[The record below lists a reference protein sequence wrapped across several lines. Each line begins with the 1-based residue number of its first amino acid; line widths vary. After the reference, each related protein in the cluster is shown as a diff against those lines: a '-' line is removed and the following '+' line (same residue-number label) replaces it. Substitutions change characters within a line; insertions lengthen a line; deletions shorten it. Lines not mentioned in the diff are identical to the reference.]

1 MAASWN
7 ILMLVTVGTDAMF
20 DVQEDF
26 PTLVR
31 TSVSVNKFSLFY
43 VEFFAHFSWTDIAV
57 IYDQNAIYC
66 PRWQEGLEL
75 VLATN
80 GYQVTVIKMRS
91 ISTGILQFKEKLQEA
106 SEVSRAKEAWQTVMM
121 VKFRNQVGSEFLQF
135 EQDLID
141 RARKDFNYTY
151 DPVPGPD
158 VIDYYDLFLIYGQ
171 ILNETIEEGGNYSDG
186 VYMKSK
192 IKGKTFKGI
201 QGNLVFD
208 SIGALEPEYSLHDVN
223 PITGEFKVVGDYFS
237 FSRQLI
243 LSNASI
249 HWPGNKGPPKNT
261 PYCGFVNENPAC
273 SPKELSVL
281 AIVAGSLVGIVVFIL
296 LALIFGYRKMKQE
309 AQLKSSWWKIK
320 SGDVKLNNS
329 TNNSYCSR
337 RSRLSMLKST
347 EEIYSYKE
355 AYGHFAGDHCGVY
368 QGNVVFLK
376 KTKLSNL
383 NLSRSKLIELKQI
396 GDLTCQNLVKFVG
409 LYLFEKCIYRVTEYC
424 SRGSLQDIVQNDSIN
439 LDWDFKV
446 ALLTDLTNGMAFLH
460 DSHFLIHGRLN
471 SERCVID
478 SRFVLKITGYGL
490 NFIRG
495 EDPLKSV
502 KNEPEYLW
510 FAPEVLRG
518 KCNVSQASDVYSYS
532 IIMFEVL
539 TRMAPFELDL
549 DLLTVKEIVSKLR
562 DDGLQQPFRP
572 TMPGDV
578 EKPAIIELMKECWG
592 ESVSNRPTFK
602 AIKKQL
608 KALTGISSSHNI
620 LDSLLRRMEQYANNL
635 EDLVSQRTDALIE
648 EKRKSEALLDQVLPR
663 SVATKLKNGLPVDPE
678 AYQCVTIYFSDIVG
692 FTGISAQSSAI
703 EANIFEV
710 YKVETIGD
718 AYMVVSGLPTRNG
731 NDHVKQI
738 AQMSL
743 AILKEIGNFKI
754 RHLPA
759 ITLEARIGLHSGPV
773 CAGVVGKKMPRY
785 CLFGDTVNTASRM
798 ESHGQGK
805 NPNGVTWTRHD
816 KNPKESHGQGKNPN
830 GISWT
835 TLESECSLMDNVR
848 IRMGSHGQ
856 AMKIHV
862 SPQSKLLLDGFG
874 LFSLE
879 SRGVVQI
886 KGKGEMTTYWLL
898 GESPSVDLAMLENDG
913 TLSEHDIISLQNGAF
928 PATNMISYET
938 GTPIKYI
945 NNSIGN
951 CDISVRNETVSAASN
966 VFLSD
971 IENISTKSSTKFENI

>member
-80 GYQVTVIKMRS
+80 GYQVTPWRYRICMTQITYFMDSQSMS
-91 ISTGILQFKEKLQEA
+91 ISMLLKKY
-106 SEVSRAKEAWQTVMM
+106 
-121 VKFRNQVGSEFLQF
+121 
-135 EQDLID
+135 
-141 RARKDFNYTY
+141 DFT
-151 DPVPGPD
+151 PGPD
-158 VIDYYDLFLIYGQ
+158 KRAHWRTGAGSNTLIVRSLIVEKNVTVQKMFTYAGGERELYLIDCFIKNHNLTNFFHRKGVERVSSSL
-171 ILNETIEEGGNYSDG
+171 ET
-186 VYMKSK
+186 
-192 IKGKTFKGI
+192 
-201 QGNLVFD
+201 
-208 SIGALEPEYSLHDVN
+208 
-223 PITGEFKVVGDYFS
+223 
-237 FSRQLI
+237 
-243 LSNASI
+243 
-249 HWPGNKGPPKNT
+249 
-261 PYCGFVNENPAC
+261 
-273 SPKELSVL
+273 ELSKEI
-281 AIVAGSLVGIVVFIL
+281 IVGCTSENIPQPSQCRIHKF
-296 LALIFGYRKMKQE
+296 
-309 AQLKSSWWKIK
+309 
-320 SGDVKLNNS
+320 
-329 TNNSYCSR
+329 
-337 RSRLSMLKST
+337 
-347 EEIYSYKE
+347 
-355 AYGHFAGDHCGVY
+355 
-368 QGNVVFLK
+368 FL
-376 KTKLSNL
+376 
-383 NLSRSKLIELKQI
+383 I

-409 LYLFEKCIYRVTEYC
+409 LYPFEKCIYRVTEYC

-460 DSHFLIHGRLN
+460 DSHFLVHGRLN

-490 NFIRG
+490 NFIRVSTYAHF
-495 EDPLKSV
+495 DNQCLF
-502 KNEPEYLW
+502 EYLW

-518 KCNVSQASDVYSYS
+518 KCNVSQAADVYSYS

-562 DDGLQQPFRP
+562 DEGLQQPFRP

-592 ESVSNRPTFK
+592 ETVSDRPTFK

-608 KALTGISSSHNI
+608 KALTGVRISSSNNI

-663 SVATKLKNGLPVDPE
+663 RHSKLIPTKLKNGLPVDPE

-692 FTGISAQSSAI
+692 FTAISAQSSAI
-703 EANIFEV
+703 EVVDLLNDLYTMFDSIIDIFEV

-798 ESHGQGK
+798 ESHGQ
-805 NPNGVTWTRHD
+805 
-816 KNPKESHGQGKNPN
+816 
-830 GISWT
+830 
-835 TLESECSLMDNVR
+835 
-848 IRMGSHGQ
+848 

-862 SPQSKLLLDGFG
+862 SPQSKLLLDSFG

-879 SRGVVQI
+879 SRGAVQI
-886 KGKGEMTTYWLL
+886 K
-898 GESPSVDLAMLENDG
+898 
-913 TLSEHDIISLQNGAF
+913 
-928 PATNMISYET
+928 
-938 GTPIKYI
+938 IKPPMRGLRI
-945 NNSIGN
+945 RFSQ
-951 CDISVRNETVSAASN
+951 
-966 VFLSD
+966 
-971 IENISTKSSTKFENI
+971 

>member
-1 MAASWN
+1 MEQEDSFGINKLPAIFLGVEKVNSIYNDTFQLNLIRTTFGERCSPNDKAVAFAEIYYKHHISVSFGPGCSSTIEPVGRMAASWN

-43 VEFFAHFSWTDIAV
+43 VEFFTHFSWTDIAV

-91 ISTGILQFKEKLQEA
+91 ISTGILQFKEKLQKA
-106 SEVSRAKEAWQTVMM
+106 SEVSRVFAVCCHMDTFRELMIEAYNLGMTNGDYVFIMCTRYNGDFFGNYNWH
-121 VKFRNQVGSEFLQF
+121 RGDEFDQ
-135 EQDLID
+135 
-141 RARKDFNYTY
+141 
-151 DPVPGPD
+151 PGPD
-158 VIDYYDLFLIYGQ
+158 VIDYYDLFLMYGQ

-296 LALIFGYRKMKQE
+296 LVVIFGYRKMKQE

-329 TNNSYCSR
+329 TNNSYSSR

-409 LYLFEKCIYRVTEYC
+409 LYLFEKSIYRVTEYC

-460 DSHFLIHGRLN
+460 DSHFLAHGRLN

-518 KCNVSQASDVYSYS
+518 KCNVSQAADVYSYS

-608 KALTGISSSHNI
+608 KALTG
-620 LDSLLRRMEQYANNL
+620 Y
-635 EDLVSQRTDALIE
+635 
-648 EKRKSEALLDQVLPR
+648 VL
-663 SVATKLKNGLPVDPE
+663 
-678 AYQCVTIYFSDIVG
+678 
-692 FTGISAQSSAI
+692 
-703 EANIFEV
+703 
-710 YKVETIGD
+710 
-718 AYMVVSGLPTRNG
+718 
-731 NDHVKQI
+731 
-738 AQMSL
+738 
-743 AILKEIGNFKI
+743 
-754 RHLPA
+754 
-759 ITLEARIGLHSGPV
+759 
-773 CAGVVGKKMPRY
+773 
-785 CLFGDTVNTASRM
+785 
-798 ESHGQGK
+798 
-805 NPNGVTWTRHD
+805 
-816 KNPKESHGQGKNPN
+816 
-830 GISWT
+830 
-835 TLESECSLMDNVR
+835 
-848 IRMGSHGQ
+848 
-856 AMKIHV
+856 
-862 SPQSKLLLDGFG
+862 
-874 LFSLE
+874 
-879 SRGVVQI
+879 
-886 KGKGEMTTYWLL
+886 
-898 GESPSVDLAMLENDG
+898 
-913 TLSEHDIISLQNGAF
+913 
-928 PATNMISYET
+928 
-938 GTPIKYI
+938 
-945 NNSIGN
+945 
-951 CDISVRNETVSAASN
+951 
-966 VFLSD
+966 
-971 IENISTKSSTKFENI
+971 

>member
-1 MAASWN
+1 CSSTIEPVGRMAASWN

-106 SEVSRAKEAWQTVMM
+106 SEVSRVFAVCCHMDTFRELMIEAYNLGMTNGDYVFIMCTRYNGDFFGNYNWHRGDEFDQIAEEAWQTVMM

-296 LALIFGYRKMKQE
+296 LVVIFWIQ
-309 AQLKSSWWKIK
+309 
-320 SGDVKLNNS
+320 
-329 TNNSYCSR
+329 
-337 RSRLSMLKST
+337 ST

-368 QGNVVFLK
+368 Q
-376 KTKLSNL
+376 
-383 NLSRSKLIELKQI
+383 
-396 GDLTCQNLVKFVG
+396 
-409 LYLFEKCIYRVTEYC
+409 
-424 SRGSLQDIVQNDSIN
+424 
-439 LDWDFKV
+439 
-446 ALLTDLTNGMAFLH
+446 
-460 DSHFLIHGRLN
+460 
-471 SERCVID
+471 
-478 SRFVLKITGYGL
+478 
-490 NFIRG
+490 
-495 EDPLKSV
+495 
-502 KNEPEYLW
+502 
-510 FAPEVLRG
+510 
-518 KCNVSQASDVYSYS
+518 
-532 IIMFEVL
+532 
-539 TRMAPFELDL
+539 
-549 DLLTVKEIVSKLR
+549 
-562 DDGLQQPFRP
+562 
-572 TMPGDV
+572 
-578 EKPAIIELMKECWG
+578 
-592 ESVSNRPTFK
+592 
-602 AIKKQL
+602 
-608 KALTGISSSHNI
+608 
-620 LDSLLRRMEQYANNL
+620 
-635 EDLVSQRTDALIE
+635 
-648 EKRKSEALLDQVLPR
+648 
-663 SVATKLKNGLPVDPE
+663 
-678 AYQCVTIYFSDIVG
+678 
-692 FTGISAQSSAI
+692 
-703 EANIFEV
+703 
-710 YKVETIGD
+710 
-718 AYMVVSGLPTRNG
+718 
-731 NDHVKQI
+731 
-738 AQMSL
+738 
-743 AILKEIGNFKI
+743 
-754 RHLPA
+754 
-759 ITLEARIGLHSGPV
+759 
-773 CAGVVGKKMPRY
+773 
-785 CLFGDTVNTASRM
+785 
-798 ESHGQGK
+798 
-805 NPNGVTWTRHD
+805 
-816 KNPKESHGQGKNPN
+816 
-830 GISWT
+830 
-835 TLESECSLMDNVR
+835 
-848 IRMGSHGQ
+848 
-856 AMKIHV
+856 
-862 SPQSKLLLDGFG
+862 
-874 LFSLE
+874 
-879 SRGVVQI
+879 
-886 KGKGEMTTYWLL
+886 
-898 GESPSVDLAMLENDG
+898 
-913 TLSEHDIISLQNGAF
+913 
-928 PATNMISYET
+928 
-938 GTPIKYI
+938 
-945 NNSIGN
+945 
-951 CDISVRNETVSAASN
+951 
-966 VFLSD
+966 
-971 IENISTKSSTKFENI
+971 

>member
-1 MAASWN
+1 MDTFRE
-7 ILMLVTVGTDAMF
+7 LMIEAYNLGM
-20 DVQEDF
+20 
-26 PTLVR
+26 
-31 TSVSVNKFSLFY
+31 
-43 VEFFAHFSWTDIAV
+43 
-57 IYDQNAIYC
+57 
-66 PRWQEGLEL
+66 
-75 VLATN
+75 TN
-80 GYQVTVIKMRS
+80 GDYVFIMCTRYNGDFFGNYNWHRGDEFDQI
-91 ISTGILQFKEKLQEA
+91 
-106 SEVSRAKEAWQTVMM
+106 AKKAWQTVMM
-121 VKFRNQVGSEFLQF
+121 VKFRNQVGAEFLQF

-249 HWPGNKGPPKNT
+249 QWPGNKGPPKNT

-273 SPKELSVL
+273 SPKELYLIDCFIKNHNLKCLRITYHFGGYYDLFANRTAGLSPGVHTSKVSALRDLQYKKRKAIAITKKAKLRRLELKTERNQDISSCEVREGISYQSGIDMEESRLDPENITEIPPPRTSRIEASPKHDSVTEIFFDIEATGL
-281 AIVAGSLVGIVVFIL
+281 SL
-296 LALIFGYRKMKQE
+296 
-309 AQLKSSWWKIK
+309 
-320 SGDVKLNNS
+320 
-329 TNNSYCSR
+329 NSYSQTNLFETFMSKSYEAHR
-337 RSRLSMLKST
+337 ADEDST

-409 LYLFEKCIYRVTEYC
+409 LYLFEKSIYRVTEYC

-478 SRFVLKITGYGL
+478 SRFVLKITGY
-490 NFIRG
+490 
-495 EDPLKSV
+495 
-502 KNEPEYLW
+502 EYLW

-518 KCNVSQASDVYSYS
+518 KCNVSQAADVYSYS

-592 ESVSNRPTFK
+592 ETVSDRPTFK

-703 EANIFEV
+703 EVVDLLNDLYTMFDSIIDIFEV

-798 ESHGQGK
+798 ESHGQ
-805 NPNGVTWTRHD
+805 
-816 KNPKESHGQGKNPN
+816 
-830 GISWT
+830 
-835 TLESECSLMDNVR
+835 
-848 IRMGSHGQ
+848 

-898 GESPSVDLAMLENDG
+898 GESPSVDLTMLENDG

-966 VFLSD
+966 IFLSD